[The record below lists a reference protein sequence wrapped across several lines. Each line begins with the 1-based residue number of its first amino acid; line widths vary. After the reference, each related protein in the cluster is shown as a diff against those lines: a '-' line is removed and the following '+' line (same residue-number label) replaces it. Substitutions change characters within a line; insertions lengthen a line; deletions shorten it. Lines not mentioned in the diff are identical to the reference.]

1 MIVYIDMDDV
11 LCNFS
16 LQHKKHRELEPE
28 IIYPQSQ
35 YGFFAGLPEIEGGVE
50 AVKALIA
57 HEKYDPYI
65 LTAPS
70 VANPLCYTE
79 KRIWIEEKFG
89 LPFVNKL
96 VISPNKSLLKGHYL
110 IDDNIVGKGQ
120 DVFEGELIHFG
131 QARFPDWQAVREYL
145 DF

>member
-16 LQHKKHRELEPE
+16 LQHKLERAADPD

-35 YGFFAGLPEIEGGVE
+35 YGFFAKLPEIDGAVE
-50 AVKALIA
+50 AVNALITNDR
-57 HEKYDPYI
+57 YDPYI

-70 VANPLCYTE
+70 VINPLCYTE
-79 KRIWIEEKFG
+79 KRVWIEEKFG
-89 LPFVNKL
+89 IDFAHKL
-96 VISPNKSLLKGHYL
+96 IISPNKSLLKGHYL
-110 IDDNIVGKGQ
+110 IDDNITGKGQ
-120 DVFEGELIHFG
+120 ESFEGEVLHFG
-131 QARFPDWQAVREYL
+131 QDRFPDWKTVREYL